1 MMAPRPL
8 GRPKLFRP
16 RQDGRVAFLRRSK
29 VLFFW
34 GGLIV
39 RGQMHFCFFFK
50 FFFKILSAAAGAG
63 LPVDGL
69 PVELGKDLQYARARK
84 GLAICI

>member
-1 MMAPRPL
+1 
-8 GRPKLFRP
+8 
-16 RQDGRVAFLRRSK
+16 
-29 VLFFW
+29 
-34 GGLIV
+34 
-39 RGQMHFCFFFK
+39 MHFCFFFK